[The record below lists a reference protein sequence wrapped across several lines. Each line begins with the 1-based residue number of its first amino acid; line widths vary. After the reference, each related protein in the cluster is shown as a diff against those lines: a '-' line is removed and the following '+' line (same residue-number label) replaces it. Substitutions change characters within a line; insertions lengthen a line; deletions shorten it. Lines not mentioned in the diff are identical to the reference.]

1 MRRTLIVLVTLLLFN
16 IASAADLEGG
26 VDVDPELE
34 GTPFAAIT
42 HSTPSTDFEQWNIS
56 ITLTDSAVSNNTT
69 FTLTTQI
76 CNNEGICMPPE
87 VRDLSSDDN
96 TIFTGNVT
104 AIEDHSYVNWRLQTT
119 YNDDNESQEKFPES
133 GWYKTWSD
141 CWYNDGEWG
150 GGACLDEVS
159 KLPAEEDSLSAIP
172 AIMTITIIGIAAII
186 RYE

>member
-1 MRRTLIVLVTLLLFN
+1 
-16 IASAADLEGG
+16 
-26 VDVDPELE
+26 
-34 GTPFAAIT
+34 
-42 HSTPSTDFEQWNIS
+42 
-56 ITLTDSAVSNNTT
+56 
-69 FTLTTQI
+69 
-76 CNNEGICMPPE
+76 MPPE
-87 VRDLSSDDN
+87 ERDLSSEDN
-96 TIFTGNVT
+96 TTFTGNVT

-150 GGACLDEVS
+150 GGACPEEVS
-159 KLPAEEDSLSAIP
+159 ISIEEDSLSAIP